1 MRLSTQ
7 FIATQAALGFLLP
20 MTASASEVNLNEI
33 NNYTRNNLSPKK
45 RFNSKTFSYEEIAT
59 TKNAIKN
66 LKAPINSFEAG
77 SFSETTTMSGSA
89 SFVIG
94 GLSNEDT
101 VYTETSEAINF
112 HYSFDIGL
120 NTSFNGE
127 DNLFVGIETGN
138 GAGTGFA
145 SGEVLLD
152 STNVVANADELL
164 VSSIYYSFPFI
175 GWEFAVGPLLAQDD
189 LVATTTSKY
198 SDSFYF
204 SGNGVG
210 NNVWTLPGLKGT
222 GIAAAKVYDNG
233 FNIGANLLSVTG
245 TSTGVLTE
253 ESADMGTLMV
263 GYDAE
268 NFGGGII
275 YTKYDEIWD
284 HDDKTAQYYLDY
296 YGVSSLQLTAWQ
308 VGGYWTLKDKL
319 TTNIGLEVIDAD
331 IGLDSP
337 EFTYST
343 LSMDY
348 ELNENNRIS
357 GAWKN
362 INFLNTNGTVDYLG
376 EVFEF
381 YYTHDVNDAISLKG
395 GIYLVDSAYEAG
407 NGTSIKNGGTGDDWL
422 LYDETVYA
430 FETIF
435 RF

>member
-1 MRLSTQ
+1 MKLFKSLL
-7 FIATQAALGFLLP
+7 ATQAVLGLLAP
-20 MTASASEVNLNEI
+20 LTAAASEINLVEM
-33 NNYTRNNLSPKK
+33 NNYARNKSSSKK
-45 RFNSKTFSYEEIAT
+45 QINSKTFVDQELAT
-59 TKNAIKN
+59 TKNAVKSIK
-66 LKAPINSFEAG
+66 ASMSEFEAG

-94 GLSNEDT
+94 GITNHDLEN
-101 VYTETSEAINF
+101 YTDTSEAINT
-112 HYSFDIGL
+112 HYSYSVDL
-120 NTSFNGE
+120 NTSFTGE
-127 DNLFVGIETGN
+127 DNLFIGIETGN
-138 GAGTGFA
+138 AG
-145 SGEVLLD
+145 SGTTVLLD
-152 STNVVANADELL
+152 STNAVANPDQLS
-164 VSSIYYSFPFI
+164 VSSIYYSFPLV
-175 GWEFAVGPLLAQDD
+175 GWDFAVGPLLAQDD

-198 SDSFYF
+198 SDAFYL
-204 SGNGVG
+204 SGNGAG
-210 NNVWTLPGLKGT
+210 NNIWTLPGLKGT
-222 GIAAAKVYDNG
+222 GIAIARIYDNG
-233 FNIGANLLSVTG
+233 LNMGANLISINGNSAGIFTEQ
-245 TSTGVLTE
+245 ST
-253 ESADMGTLMV
+253 DMGTFMV

-275 YTKYDEIWD
+275 YTKYDTIWGYD
-284 HDDKTAQYYLDY
+284 NRTAQYYLDY
-296 YGVSSLQLTAWQ
+296 YGVSKLQLTAWQ

-319 TTNIGLEVIDAD
+319 TSNIGLEVIDAD

-337 EFTYST
+337 EFTIST

-348 ELNENNRIS
+348 EFNENNRIS

-376 EVFEF
+376 DVFEF
-381 YYTHDVNDAISLKG
+381 YYSRDVNDAISVKG

>member
-1 MRLSTQ
+1 MKLFKSLLV
-7 FIATQAALGFLLP
+7 TQAVLGLLAP
-20 MTASASEVNLNEI
+20 MTTAASEINLNEM
-33 NNYTRNNLSPKK
+33 NNYARKK
-45 RFNSKTFSYEEIAT
+45 SSSKNRFNSQTFTNQEFAKTNNSN
-59 TKNAIKN
+59 KNT
-66 LKAPINSFEAG
+66 KAPINLIEAG

-94 GLSNEDT
+94 GIRNHDLVN
-101 VYTETSEAINF
+101 YTDTSEAINA
-112 HYSFDIGL
+112 HYSYNVDL

-127 DNLFVGIETGN
+127 DNLFVGIEAGN
-138 GAGTGFA
+138 NDGSGT
-145 SGEVLLD
+145 VLLD
-152 STNVVANADELL
+152 STNVVANADQLS

-175 GWEFAVGPLLAQDD
+175 GWDVAVGPLLAQDD

-198 SDSFYF
+198 SDAFYL
-204 SGNGVG
+204 SGNGAG

-222 GIAAAKVYDNG
+222 GIAAAKFYDNG

-245 TSTGVLTE
+245 NSTGVLTE
-253 ESADMGTLMV
+253 ESTEMATLMT

-275 YTKYDEIWD
+275 LTKYDTVWG
-284 HDDKTAQYYLDY
+284 HHDKTAQYYLDY
-296 YGVSSLQLTAWQ
+296 YGVSKLQVTAWQ

-348 ELNENNRIS
+348 EFNENNRIS
-357 GAWKN
+357 GAWKYMS
-362 INFLNTNGTVDYLG
+362 FLNTNGTIDQLG
-376 EVFEF
+376 DAFEF
-381 YYTHDVNDAISLKG
+381 YYTHDVNDAVSVKA
-395 GIYLVDSAYEAG
+395 GIYLVEADYEDG

>member
-1 MRLSTQ
+1 MKLFKSLL
-7 FIATQAALGFLLP
+7 AAQAVLGLLAP
-20 MTASASEVNLNEI
+20 MTAGASEINLIEM
-33 NNYTRNNLSPKK
+33 NNYARNKSSSKK
-45 RFNSKTFSYEEIAT
+45 QINSKTFADQELAT
-59 TKNAIKN
+59 TKNAVKTI
-66 LKAPINSFEAG
+66 KAPINEFEAG
-77 SFSETTTMSGSA
+77 SFSETTTMSGST

-94 GLSNEDT
+94 GLSNQDT

-112 HYSFDIGL
+112 HYSFDIDL

-138 GAGTGFA
+138 GSGT
-145 SGEVLLD
+145 VLLD
-152 STNVVANADELL
+152 STNVVANADKLS

-175 GWEFAVGPLLAQDD
+175 GWEVAVGPLLAQDD

-204 SGNGVG
+204 SGNGAG

-222 GIAAAKVYDNG
+222 GIAAAKFYDNG
-233 FNIGANLLSVTG
+233 FNLGANLLSVTG

-253 ESADMGTLMV
+253 ESADMGTLMA

-296 YGVSSLQLTAWQ
+296 YGVSSLQLTTWQ

-348 ELNENNRIS
+348 EFNENNKIS

-376 EVFEF
+376 DVFEF
-381 YYTHDVNDAISLKG
+381 YYTRDVNDAISVKG

>member
-1 MRLSTQ
+1 MKLFKSLLAAQ
-7 FIATQAALGFLLP
+7 AVLGLIAPLTAA
-20 MTASASEVNLNEI
+20 ASEINLVEMNK
-33 NNYTRNNLSPKK
+33 YARNKSSSKK
-45 RFNSKTFSYEEIAT
+45 QINSKTFVDQELAT
-59 TKNAIKN
+59 TKNAVKSI
-66 LKAPINSFEAG
+66 KAPMSEFEAG

-94 GLSNEDT
+94 GITNHDLEN
-101 VYTETSEAINF
+101 YTATSEAINT
-112 HYSFDIGL
+112 HYSYSVDL
-120 NTSFNGE
+120 NTSFTGE
-127 DNLFVGIETGN
+127 DNLFIGIETGN
-138 GAGTGFA
+138 AG
-145 SGEVLLD
+145 SGTTVLLD
-152 STNVVANADELL
+152 STNVVANADQLS

-175 GWEFAVGPLLAQDD
+175 GWDVAVGPLLAQDD

-198 SDSFYF
+198 SDAFYL
-204 SGNGVG
+204 SANGAG

-222 GIAAAKVYDNG
+222 GIATGKVYDNG

-245 TSTGVLTE
+245 NTTGVLTE
-253 ESADMGTLMV
+253 ESTDMATLMA

-275 YTKYDEIWD
+275 YTKYDTIWG
-284 HDDKTAQYYLDY
+284 HDNKTAQYYLDY
-296 YGVSSLQLTAWQ
+296 YGVSKLQVTAWE

-331 IGLDSP
+331 IGVTAP

-348 ELNENNRIS
+348 EFNENNRIS

-362 INFLNTNGTVDYLG
+362 MNFLNTNGTVDYLG
-376 EVFEF
+376 DAFEF
-381 YYTHDVNDAISLKG
+381 YYTRYVNDAISVKG
-395 GIYLVDSAYEAG
+395 GIYLVDSDYQAG

>member
-1 MRLSTQ
+1 MRFSKKL
-7 FIATQAALGFLLP
+7 IATQAALGFLLP

-94 GLSNEDT
+94 GIKNHDLEN
-101 VYTETSEAINF
+101 YTDTSEAINT
-112 HYSFDIGL
+112 HYSYSVDL
-120 NTSFNGE
+120 NTSFTGE
-127 DNLFVGIETGN
+127 DNLFIGIETGN
-138 GAGTGFA
+138 AG
-145 SGEVLLD
+145 SGTTVLLD
-152 STNVVANADELL
+152 STNVVANPDQLS

-175 GWEFAVGPLLAQDD
+175 GWDVAVGPLLAQDD

-198 SDSFYF
+198 SDSFYL
-204 SGNGVG
+204 SGNGAG
-210 NNVWTLPGLKGT
+210 NNIWTLPGLKGT
-222 GIAAAKVYDNG
+222 GIAIARIYDNG
-233 FNIGANLLSVTG
+233 LNMGANLISINGNSAGIFTEQ
-245 TSTGVLTE
+245 ST
-253 ESADMGTLMV
+253 DMGTLMV

-275 YTKYDEIWD
+275 YTKYDTIWGYD
-284 HDDKTAQYYLDY
+284 NRTAQYYLDY
-296 YGVSSLQLTAWQ
+296 YGVSKLQLTTWQ
-308 VGGYWTLKDKL
+308 YGGYWTLKDKL
-319 TTNIGLEVIDAD
+319 TTNFGVEFIDAD
-331 IGLDSP
+331 IGVTAP
-337 EFTYST
+337 NFTFST

-348 ELNENNRIS
+348 EVNENNKIS
-357 GAWKN
+357 GAWKSM
-362 INFLNTNGTVDYLG
+362 NFLNTDGTIDYLG
-376 EVFEF
+376 EAFEF
-381 YYTHDVNDAISLKG
+381 YYTHNVNDAVSLKA
-395 GIYLVDSAYEAG
+395 GIYLVDSDYEKG

-422 LYDETVYA
+422 LYNETAYA

>member
-1 MRLSTQ
+1 LKL
-7 FIATQAALGFLLP
+7 FKGLLVTQALLSLLAP
-20 MTASASEVNLNEI
+20 ITSAASEINLDEI
-33 NNYTRNNLSPKK
+33 DDYARRTSTSKK
-45 RFNSKTFSYEEIAT
+45 RFDSKTFTNEELAT
-59 TKNAIKN
+59 TKNPIKST
-66 LKAPINSFEAG
+66 KAPINAFEAG

-94 GLSNEDT
+94 GIRNHDLEN
-101 VYTETSEAINF
+101 YTDTSEAINA
-112 HYSFDIGL
+112 HYSYNVDL

-138 GAGTGFA
+138 AGSENT
-145 SGEVLLD
+145 VLLD
-152 STNVVANADELL
+152 STNVAANADQLS

-175 GWEFAVGPLLAQDD
+175 GWDVAVGPLLAQDD

-198 SDSFYF
+198 SDSFYL
-204 SGNGVG
+204 SGNGAG

-222 GIAAAKVYDNG
+222 GISAAKFYDNG

-245 TSTGVLTE
+245 NSTGVLTE
-253 ESADMGTLMV
+253 ESTDMATLMT

-275 YTKYDEIWD
+275 LTKYDTIWGH
-284 HDDKTAQYYLDY
+284 HDQTAQYYLDY
-296 YGVSSLQLTAWQ
+296 YGVSKLQVTAWQ

-337 EFTYST
+337 EFTFST

-348 ELNENNRIS
+348 EFNENNRIS

-362 INFLNTNGTVDYLG
+362 MSFLNTNGTIDQLG
-376 EVFEF
+376 DAFEF
-381 YYTHDVNDAISLKG
+381 YYTHDVNDAVSVKA
-395 GIYLVDSAYEAG
+395 GIYLVEADYEHG

>member
-1 MRLSTQ
+1 MRFSKKL
-7 FIATQAALGFLLP
+7 IATQAALGFLLP

-138 GAGTGFA
+138 AGSENT
-145 SGEVLLD
+145 VLLD
-152 STNVVANADELL
+152 STNVVANTDQLS
-164 VSSIYYSFPFI
+164 VTSIYYSFPFLE
-175 GWEFAVGPLLAQDD
+175 WDVAVGPLLAQDD
-189 LVATTTSKY
+189 LVATTTTKY

-204 SGNGVG
+204 SGNGAG
-210 NNVWTLPGLKGT
+210 NNLWTLPGIKGT
-222 GIAAAKVYDNG
+222 GISMARVYDNG

-245 TSTGVLTE
+245 TTTGILTK
-253 ESADMGTLMV
+253 ESADMGTLMA

-284 HDDKTAQYYLDY
+284 LNDKTAQYYMDY
-296 YGVSSLQLTAWQ
+296 YGVSTLQISTWT

-319 TTNIGLEVIDAD
+319 TTNIGIEVIDAD
-331 IGLDSP
+331 IGVPADQFSY
-337 EFTYST
+337 FT

-348 ELNENNRIS
+348 EFNENNKIS
-357 GAWKN
+357 GGWKN
-362 INFLNTNGTVDYLG
+362 INFLNTNGTVDNLG
-376 EVFEF
+376 DTFEF
-381 YYTHDVNDAISLKG
+381 YYTHDVNDAVSVKG
-395 GIYLVDSAYEAG
+395 GIYYVDSNLNNG
-407 NGTSIKNGGTGDDWL
+407 NGTTIKNGGTGDDWL

-435 RF
+435 KF

>member
-1 MRLSTQ
+1 MRFSKKL
-7 FIATQAALGFLLP
+7 IATQAALGFLLP

-45 RFNSKTFSYEEIAT
+45 RFNSKTFSYEKIAT

-89 SFVIG
+89 SFVVG
-94 GLSNEDT
+94 GLTNHDR
-101 VYTETSEAINF
+101 VYPNTSEAINA
-112 HYSFDIGL
+112 HYSYDLDL

-138 GAGTGFA
+138 AG
-145 SGEVLLD
+145 SGNTVLLD
-152 STNVVANADELL
+152 STNVVVNADQLS
-164 VSSIYYSFPFI
+164 VSSIYYSFPFLE
-175 GWEFAVGPLLAQDD
+175 WDVAVGPLLAQDD

-204 SGNGVG
+204 SGNGAG
-210 NNVWTLPGLKGT
+210 NNLWTLPGIKGT
-222 GIAAAKVYDNG
+222 GFSIARVYDNG

-245 TSTGVLTE
+245 TTTGILTK
-253 ESADMGTLMV
+253 ESADMGTLMA

-284 HDDKTAQYYLDY
+284 LDDKTTQYYMDY
-296 YGVSSLQLTAWQ
+296 YGVTELQLTTWSA
-308 VGGYWTLKDKL
+308 GGYWILKDKL
-319 TTNIGLEVIDAD
+319 TTNIGIEVIDAD

-348 ELNENNRIS
+348 ELDENNRIS
-357 GAWKN
+357 GAWKS
-362 INFLNTNGTVDYLG
+362 INFLNTNFFG
-376 EVFEF
+376 
-381 YYTHDVNDAISLKG
+381 
-395 GIYLVDSAYEAG
+395 
-407 NGTSIKNGGTGDDWL
+407 SI
-422 LYDETVYA
+422 
-430 FETIF
+430 
-435 RF
+435 

>member
-1 MRLSTQ
+1 MKLFKSLLV
-7 FIATQAALGFLLP
+7 TQAVLGLLAP
-20 MTASASEVNLNEI
+20 VTASASEINLDEM
-33 NNYTRNNLSPKK
+33 NNYARKKSFSKK
-45 RFNSKTFSYEEIAT
+45 RFNSKTFTNQEFAKTNNSNKSI
-59 TKNAIKN
+59 
-66 LKAPINSFEAG
+66 KAPINLFEAG
-77 SFSETTTMSGSA
+77 SFSDTTTMSGSA

-94 GLSNEDT
+94 GIRNHDLEN
-101 VYTETSEAINF
+101 YTDTSEAINA
-112 HYSFDIGL
+112 HYSYNVDL

-138 GAGTGFA
+138 AG
-145 SGEVLLD
+145 SGNTVLLD
-152 STNVVANADELL
+152 STNVVLNADQLS

-175 GWEFAVGPLLAQDD
+175 GWDVAVGPLLAQDD

-198 SDSFYF
+198 SDAFYL
-204 SGNGVG
+204 SGNGAG
-210 NNVWTLPGLKGT
+210 NNIWTLPGLKGT
-222 GIAAAKVYDNG
+222 GITAAKFYDNG

-245 TSTGVLTE
+245 NSTGVLTE
-253 ESADMGTLMV
+253 ESTDMATLMT

-275 YTKYDEIWD
+275 FTKYDTIWGH
-284 HDDKTAQYYLDY
+284 HDQTAQYYLDY
-296 YGVSSLQLTAWQ
+296 YGVSKLQVTAWQ

-331 IGLDSP
+331 IGIDSP
-337 EFTYST
+337 EFTFST

-348 ELNENNRIS
+348 EFNENNRIS
-357 GAWKN
+357 GAWKYM
-362 INFLNTNGTVDYLG
+362 NFLNTNGTIDQLG
-376 EVFEF
+376 DAFEF
-381 YYTHDVNDAISLKG
+381 YYTHDVNDAVSVKA
-395 GIYLVDSAYEAG
+395 GIYLVEADYEKG

>member
-1 MRLSTQ
+1 MKLFKSLL
-7 FIATQAALGFLLP
+7 AAQAVLGLLAP
-20 MTASASEVNLNEI
+20 MTAGASEINLIEM
-33 NNYTRNNLSPKK
+33 NNYARNKSSSKK
-45 RFNSKTFSYEEIAT
+45 QINSKTFADQELAT
-59 TKNAIKN
+59 TKNAVKTI
-66 LKAPINSFEAG
+66 KAPINEFEAG
-77 SFSETTTMSGSA
+77 SFSETTTMSGST

-94 GLSNEDT
+94 GLSNQDT

-112 HYSFDIGL
+112 HYSFDIDL

-138 GAGTGFA
+138 GSGT
-145 SGEVLLD
+145 VLLD
-152 STNVVANADELL
+152 STNVVANADKLS

-175 GWEFAVGPLLAQDD
+175 GWEVAVGPLLAQDD

-204 SGNGVG
+204 SGNGAG

-222 GIAAAKVYDNG
+222 GIAAAKFYDNG
-233 FNIGANLLSVTG
+233 FNLGANLLSVTG
-245 TSTGVLTE
+245 TSTGVLTK
-253 ESADMGTLMV
+253 ESADMGTLMA

-296 YGVSSLQLTAWQ
+296 YGVSSLQLTTWQ

-348 ELNENNRIS
+348 EFNENNKIS

-376 EVFEF
+376 DVFEF
-381 YYTHDVNDAISLKG
+381 YYTRDVNDAISVKG